1 MQELKGMAAVAQ
13 VPFSQAL
20 MYTMEEEFSYLV
32 PENLRYNLADHC
44 SDVLIQEDDQCT
56 NTIKSMNYS
65 GSCS

>member
-1 MQELKGMAAVAQ
+1 
-13 VPFSQAL
+13 